1 MNKKK
6 KMLHALGFIIIALGI
21 SSILTSQLGASPIDA
36 FNYFLH
42 KIVSKIL
49 PALTIGTVIIFTGL
63 VVTLLAYIF
72 NKDKN
77 MIVSAVFL
85 FVVGVFVDFWLFVL
99 GYIPDSV
106 VSNLVFRIVL
116 ATSGMLLCAFGVSI
130 TILTGLPA
138 SPYER
143 MMLVVHTK
151 IKSLALS
158 KIMVE
163 GSFFLLAILLG
174 VLSSSLFEQ
183 VNVFTVIMTFS
194 IGPLISVYIYIIKRK
209 LLKERLKMEMNK
221 YIDHTKLGANVS
233 KAQID
238 QLIEEA
244 KTYEFKS
251 VCINPV
257 WVKYAAHK
265 LKKTDVLVCT
275 VIGFPHGTHHH
286 LVKAYETLEAV
297 NDGADE
303 IDMVINV
310 QALKSKDYHTTLQEI
325 KGVVENA
332 DGRCVKVIIETCYL
346 TEDEIVKA
354 CELAVEAKATFVK
367 TSTGF
372 GTGGATVEHV
382 KLMKKTVKDNALVK
396 ASGGVRTFE
405 DATKMIL
412 AGASRIGTSNGVDIV
427 NRRSKEND
435 TNTTY

>member
-77 MIVSAVFL
+77 MIISAVFL

-427 NRRSKEND
+427 SRRSKEND